1 MYCESFHN
9 CRTLSDID
17 KDGRLTVEEFAVAMH
32 LVEKAKSG
40 LAMPSTLPSELKPVP
55 GQVKFHTV
63 DRVPRGSV
71 DRTRKPSVESAA
83 SFEDRRK
90 ENFEAGRMELDR
102 RRKALQEQ
110 QEKEAVR

>member
-1 MYCESFHN
+1 M
-9 CRTLSDID
+9 SDID
-17 KDGRLTVEEFAVAMH
+17 KDGRLTVDEFAIAMH

-40 LAMPSTLPSELKPVP
+40 LSMPKTLPAELKPVP
-55 GQVKFHTV
+55 GQTKFHTI
-63 DRVPRGSV
+63 DRLPRGSV
-71 DRTRKPSVESAA
+71 DRTRKTSLESAA

-110 QEKEAVR
+110 QEKEAVSYM